1 MRIGPREFEE
11 VLCPDCRDKGGWDKK
26 GNFIPFR
33 KGGKIIMAKK
43 KYSLE
48 AGTDVVVT
56 AKSKW
61 YTSKTL
67 WTNTI
72 GLAALAIQMQF
83 GFIVPAAYQAAGL
96 TVINFLLRIITKTE
110 LVA

>member
-1 MRIGPREFEE
+1 M
-11 VLCPDCRDKGGWDKK
+11 D
-26 GNFIPFR
+26 
-33 KGGKIIMAKK
+33 K
-43 KYSLE
+43 KYSIE
-48 AGTDVVVT
+48 AGADAPVT

-72 GLAALAIQMQF
+72 GLAALVIQMQF
-83 GFIVPAAYQAAGL
+83 GFIVPVEFQAAGL